1 MTGPVESARDIDEAE
16 VSGYL
21 QRLLASEA
29 LAKSAGNRRLLE
41 YLLQR
46 HLRGVEAPKETEIAI
61 DLFGR
66 DASFHGGDDSVVRVT
81 MRGLRQKLLEYY
93 AGQGKDDALFF
104 DIPKGSYRLK
114 V

>member
-1 MTGPVESARDIDEAE
+1 MTGGADSARQIDEAE
-16 VSGYL
+16 VARYL
-21 QRLLASEA
+21 QRLLASNA

-41 YLLQR
+41 YLVQR
-46 HLRGVEAPKETEIAI
+46 HLQGAEGPKETEIAI

-93 AGQGKDDALFF
+93 SGQGKDDRLVF
-104 DIPKGSYRLK
+104 DIPK
-114 V
+114 